1 MSISPKFLSGSQ
13 IRETFLDFYAQR
25 GHKILPSASLVP
37 EDPTVLLTI
46 AGMLQ
51 FKPIFLGQRTAES
64 PRATTSQ
71 KCIRTNDIENVGRT
85 ARHHTFFEMLGN
97 FSFGDYFK
105 RQAIAWAWELSTQVF
120 GLSAENLV
128 VSVFREDDEAFAI
141 WRDEIGIPGDRIQ
154 RMGEADNFWNSGPT
168 GPCGPCSEIYYDFHP
183 ERGDNIDLEDD
194 TRFIEFYNLVFMQY
208 NKDAEGNLT
217 PLQNQNIDTGMGLE
231 RMAQILQKV
240 PNNYETD
247 LIFPILQSAAEI
259 AGIEYA
265 NSDEKTKVS
274 LKVIGDHIRAVV
286 HMIADEIRASN
297 VGRGYIVRRLIRRVV
312 RHGRLIGI
320 AEEFTVRVA
329 ESAIALSESVYPNV
343 RQREAAIKAE
353 LAREEAQFLKTLE
366 RGEKLLE
373 EIIKKALVEQ
383 ASCLLLSQG
392 GQDAHPTIQ
401 ISGQDAFTLYDTYGF
416 PLELT
421 QEIAEEQGIS
431 VDLDGFEAA
440 MKEQQTRAKDAHQ
453 TIDLTVQGSLDKL
466 AETIQ
471 GTEFVGYAELSSLA
485 KVEVILVDGKSVTEA
500 AAGTEVQVVLN
511 RTPFYAESGG
521 QIGDKGYLFG
531 GNQQNSQAGRLFHGG
546 EKAESLLVRIDDVKK
561 ESDFFVHFGIVE
573 RGTVR
578 VDDSVTAKIDNGGRR
593 RVQANHTATHLLQ
606 AALRQI
612 VDDSISQAGSL
623 VTFDRLRF
631 DFNSPRAV
639 TAAELQ
645 QIEDTINS
653 WIAEAHIAEIVEM
666 PIAQA
671 REKGATAMF
680 GEKYGDVVRVIDFPG
695 VSMEL
700 CGGTHVSNTAE
711 IGLFKVV
718 SEAGVA
724 AGIRRIEAVSGQAVL
739 DYLNVR
745 DKVVRDLG
753 DRFKAKPEELPNR
766 ITNLQN
772 ELKDSQKQLAALKSE
787 LAIAKSDQLLAQA
800 ESIGEFK
807 IIVAQLGDVDT
818 EALKTAAERLQQK
831 LGNSAVILA
840 SIPEPDKVSLV
851 AAFSPEVNKKGLQ
864 AGKFIGGIA
873 QLCGGKGGGRP
884 NLAQAGGRDASKLQ
898 EALKSARNLLIE
910 GLG

>member
-1 MSISPKFLSGSQ
+1 M
-13 IRETFLDFYAQR
+13 
-25 GHKILPSASLVP
+25 
-37 EDPTVLLTI
+37 
-46 AGMLQ
+46 
-51 FKPIFLGQRTAES
+51 
-64 PRATTSQ
+64 
-71 KCIRTNDIENVGRT
+71 
-85 ARHHTFFEMLGN
+85 
-97 FSFGDYFK
+97 
-105 RQAIAWAWELSTQVF
+105 
-120 GLSAENLV
+120 
-128 VSVFREDDEAFAI
+128 
-141 WRDEIGIPGDRIQ
+141 
-154 RMGEADNFWNSGPT
+154 
-168 GPCGPCSEIYYDFHP
+168 
-183 ERGDNIDLEDD
+183 
-194 TRFIEFYNLVFMQY
+194 
-208 NKDAEGNLT
+208 
-217 PLQNQNIDTGMGLE
+217 
-231 RMAQILQKV
+231 
-240 PNNYETD
+240 
-247 LIFPILQSAAEI
+247 
-259 AGIEYA
+259 
-265 NSDEKTKVS
+265 
-274 LKVIGDHIRAVV
+274 
-286 HMIADEIRASN
+286 
-297 VGRGYIVRRLIRRVV
+297 
-312 RHGRLIGI
+312 
-320 AEEFTVRVA
+320 
-329 ESAIALSESVYPNV
+329 
-343 RQREAAIKAE
+343 
-353 LAREEAQFLKTLE
+353 
-366 RGEKLLE
+366 
-373 EIIKKALVEQ
+373 
-383 ASCLLLSQG
+383 
-392 GQDAHPTIQ
+392 
-401 ISGQDAFTLYDTYGF
+401 
-416 PLELT
+416 ELT
-421 QEIAEEQGIS
+421 QEIAEEQGIT
-431 VDLDGFEAA
+431 VDLVGFEAA

-485 KVEVILVDGKSVTEA
+485 KVEVILVEGKSVTEA
-500 AAGTEVQVVLN
+500 ATGTEVQVVLN

-531 GNQQNSQAGRLFHGG
+531 GNQQNSQGNQENSQAGRLFHGG
-546 EKAESLLVRIDDVKK
+546 ENPESLLVRVDDVKK

-573 RGTVR
+573 RGTLR
-578 VDDSVTAKIDNGGRR
+578 VDDTVTAKIDNSGRR

-639 TAAELQ
+639 TAVELE

-653 WIAEAHIAEIVEM
+653 WIAEAHGAEISEM

-745 DKVVRDLG
+745 DRVVRDLG

-772 ELKDSQKQLAALKSE
+772 ELKDTQKQLAAVKSE

-807 IIVAQLGDVDT
+807 IIVAQLPDVDT

-873 QLCGGKGGGRP
+873 QICGGKGGGRP

-898 EALKSARNLLIE
+898 SALESARNLLIE